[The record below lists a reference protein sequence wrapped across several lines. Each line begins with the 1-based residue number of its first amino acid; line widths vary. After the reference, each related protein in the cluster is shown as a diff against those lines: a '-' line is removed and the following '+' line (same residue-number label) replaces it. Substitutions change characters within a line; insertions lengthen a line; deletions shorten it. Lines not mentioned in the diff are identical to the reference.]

1 MSDFGDFIRVDRD
14 TKKLLEERQKE
25 LEEKIKVEQKNDDEK
40 QTKKS
45 RTSTDE
51 EYKKMVSDPQTLI
64 KIQKLLFLKKPDIYA
79 LGFIIWLSLKCYE
92 QGDYKIKLSSYEIT
106 KISMFNGNYIFH
118 FRKKLGITDY
128 VEMKTYNKRKTTF
141 DLSKMLEQ
149 IKLLDQFLALV
160 KL

>member
-1 MSDFGDFIRVDRD
+1 M
-14 TKKLLEERQKE
+14 EERQKE

-40 QTKKS
+40 QIKKS

-128 VEMKTYNKRKTTF
+128 VEMKTYSKRKTTF

-149 IKLLDQFLALV
+149 VKLMDQFLGLV

>member
-14 TKKLLEERQKE
+14 TKKLLEEREKE
-25 LEEKIKVEQKNDDEK
+25 LEEKIKVEQKNNDDK
-40 QTKKS
+40 QTSKS
-45 RTSTDE
+45 KTSKDE
-51 EYKKMVSDPQTLI
+51 EYKKMISDVMTLV
-64 KIQKLLFLKKPDIYA
+64 KIQKLLFLKKPDVYA

-92 QGDYKIKLSSYEIT
+92 EGNYKIKLSSYEIT
-106 KISMFNGNYIFH
+106 KNSVFNGNYIFH

-128 VEMKTYNKRKTTF
+128 VEMKTYSKRKTTF

-149 IKLLDQFLALV
+149 VKLMDQFLELV

>member
-40 QTKKS
+40 QIKKS

-128 VEMKTYNKRKTTF
+128 VEMKTYSKRKTTF

-149 IKLLDQFLALV
+149 VKLMDQFLGLV